1 MKFKQIFIHLL
12 VVMLLAG
19 CNLKQ
24 NDFKVQVGTS
34 SISEEVYQTI
44 LESYVADVTSEI
56 YQQYQIDV
64 DASFWEKDINGSTP
78 LEMLKTKVHDYLKM
92 VEANYQVGNKLGYES
107 EGLETLVER
116 MNEENELRKAKIEKG
131 EVVYGLKE
139 YTLLLYLNYDIEQIE
154 EACVEKMEITTQ
166 QAKDYYDLNHEMFM
180 EADQKSYDVI
190 EIYYEI
196 NENLS
201 QNYDKI
207 KSDLIAFQ
215 NELKQG
221 NKMNELVGEYKDY
234 YVQLNTN
241 TLDLD
246 IDGDILDLAYDFEKG
261 QISDIIDVNQTLYLI
276 QCIDVKE
283 GKLKDFVDVDQ
294 DIIHSLKVQSY
305 QQQVQEVYDGLEV
318 TYEMDLNNWIINC
331 LNR

>member
-1 MKFKQIFIHLL
+1 MKFKKIFIVLL
-12 VVMLLAG
+12 MVVLVG

-24 NDFKVQVGTS
+24 NTFKVQVGTS
-34 SISEEVYQTI
+34 DVSEEVYQAI
-44 LESYVADVTSEI
+44 LESYIADVTSEI

-92 VEANYQVGNKLGYES
+92 VEANYQVGNKLGYQS
-107 EGLETLVER
+107 EGLESLVER
-116 MNEENELRKAKIEKG
+116 MNEENELRKAKIENG

-139 YTLLLYLNYDIEQIE
+139 YTLLLYLNYDIELIE

-166 QAKDYYDLNHEMFM
+166 EAKDYYDLNHEMFM
-180 EADQKSYDVI
+180 EVDQKSYDVI
-190 EIYYEI
+190 EIYYGI
-196 NENLS
+196 NEDLS
-201 QNYDKI
+201 KNYGKI
-207 KSDLIAFQ
+207 KADLSMIQ
-215 NELKQG
+215 EQLKQG
-221 NKMNELVGEYKDY
+221 SKMNELVGTYQDY
-234 YVQLNTN
+234 YVQLDTN

-246 IDGDILDLAYDFEKG
+246 FDGDILDLAYDFKEG
-261 QISDIIDVNQTLYLI
+261 QISDIIDMNQCLYLI

-305 QQQVQEVYDGLEV
+305 QQQVQEVYDSLEV
-318 TYEMDLNNWIINC
+318 TYEMDLNNWILNC